1 MKRPFSPTRMSEEGK
16 QQKQMCFI
24 REKTAWKDFSKQF
37 HLPEFSII
45 TSEME
50 DTGEGREDHKI
61 NVFESEIAGNEDI
74 LQKKKK
80 ILRGQPCHEC
90 LVSCNLLILIS
101 IYILKFLLLYSVLVL
116 YFSFQIVH
124 CIYFHSQEVNSV

>member
-1 MKRPFSPTRMSEEGK
+1 MKRPFSPTRTSEEGK

-61 NVFESEIAGNEDI
+61 NLFESEIADNEDI
-74 LQKKKK
+74 LQKKNNFKRTA
-80 ILRGQPCHEC
+80 LSRM
-90 LVSCNLLILIS
+90 
-101 IYILKFLLLYSVLVL
+101 
-116 YFSFQIVH
+116 FSFMQFT
-124 CIYFHSQEVNSV
+124 YSD

>member
-1 MKRPFSPTRMSEEGK
+1 MKRPFSPTRTSEEGK

-61 NVFESEIAGNEDI
+61 NLFESEIADNEDI
-74 LQKKKK
+74 LQKKTT
-80 ILRGQPCHEC
+80 LRGQPCHEC

-101 IYILKFLLLYSVLVL
+101 IYIFNFLLLYSVLVL

>member
-1 MKRPFSPTRMSEEGK
+1 MKIPFSPTRTSEEGK

-61 NVFESEIAGNEDI
+61 NLFESEIADNEDI
-74 LQKKKK
+74 LQKKNFFKRTA
-80 ILRGQPCHEC
+80 LSRM
-90 LVSCNLLILIS
+90 
-101 IYILKFLLLYSVLVL
+101 
-116 YFSFQIVH
+116 FSFMQFT
-124 CIYFHSQEVNSV
+124 YSD